1 MVDRADRRHTPGSS
15 GATTG
20 DVRTPFAKDRDRI
33 LYTTNFQRLA
43 RVTQVVAPN
52 ERVLTHNR
60 LTHSLE
66 VAQIGRGLA
75 EALLAKDEQQE
86 AIQAAGG
93 LTPEVVE
100 AACLAHDLGHPPFG
114 HVAEETLN
122 TLLTDKGVTD
132 GFEGNAQSFRI
143 VTRLGV
149 RYTDAPG
156 LNLTRA
162 TLNGVLKYP
171 WRRGESEAKPK
182 KWGAYE
188 SEGSDLDWARE
199 LMPAPTHFVSIEAG
213 LMDWADDV
221 AYAVHDLDDF
231 FRAGVIPLDRLTTD
245 QNEQERFLEVELAR
259 EGVNYSDRDHT
270 ILVFA
275 DLMTTIPAIRPFR
288 GTKLDRARMRSF
300 TSRLIGEYI
309 NAVSIQAS
317 AQDTYRVQIEPTK
330 EIEVSLLK
338 GLTWYYVIN
347 SPSLVS
353 QRYGQSNL
361 IKSLFTI
368 LAEAAGTPGDQYI
381 FPPFF
386 QEQLALGQSDS
397 AVLRTVA
404 DYIASMS
411 EAQAVEIHQR
421 LTGQSLGSGI
431 DRVQ

>member
-1 MVDRADRRHTPGSS
+1 MVDRADRRHLPGSS
-15 GATTG
+15 GSGAG

-75 EALLAKDEQQE
+75 ESLLAKADQLE

-93 LTPEVVE
+93 LAPEVVE

-114 HVAEETLN
+114 HVAEDTLN
-122 TLLTDKGVTD
+122 TLLTDQGVAD

-143 VTRLGV
+143 ITKLGV

-162 TLNGVLKYP
+162 TLNAVLKYP
-171 WRRGESEAKPK
+171 WLRDESATKPN

-188 SEGSDLDWARE
+188 SERDDLDWARA
-199 LMPAPTHFVSIEAG
+199 LMPTVSQHVSIEAG

-221 AYAVHDLDDF
+221 AYAIHDLDDF
-231 FRAGVIPLDRLTTD
+231 FRAGIIPLDRLVHD
-245 QNEQERFLEVELAR
+245 GNERERFLAAEFSRTGSSYPNRGHAKAVFENL
-259 EGVNYSDRDHT
+259 
-270 ILVFA
+270 ILRLPV
-275 DLMTTIPAIRPFR
+275 TRSFR
-288 GTKLDRARMRSF
+288 GTTLDRATMRSF

-309 NAVSIQAS
+309 NAVSIQPLAS
-317 AQDTYRVQIEPTK
+317 QHYHVQIESTK
-330 EIEVSLLK
+330 EMEVSLLK

-368 LAEAAGTPGDQYI
+368 LAQAASILGDRYI
-381 FPPFF
+381 FPPYY
-386 QEQLALGQSDS
+386 QEQLALGNDE
-397 AVLRTVA
+397 AARLRTVA

-411 EAQAVEIHQR
+411 EAQAIEVHQR